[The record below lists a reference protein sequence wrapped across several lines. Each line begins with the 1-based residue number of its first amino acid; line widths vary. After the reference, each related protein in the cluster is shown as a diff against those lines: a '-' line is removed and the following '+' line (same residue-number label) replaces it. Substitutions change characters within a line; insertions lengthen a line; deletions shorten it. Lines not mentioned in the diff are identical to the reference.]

1 MWLDFPSSALQ
12 RLAPFFLFLT
22 KTLTSLSAW
31 FHVFFS
37 LTPVPFLSSTG
48 GSIYTSMCEWG
59 NATSNKCVCLCSP
72 PCTTMWIHIKEKQKR
87 ERTRGDLFWKLKKQK
102 KKPKSASMR
111 VQIKARPARGR
122 QTTATEMAVAGMFQR
137 SDARRYILIHGRL
150 APRLT
155 GGKNEQI

>member
-1 MWLDFPSSALQ
+1 MCL
-12 RLAPFFLFLT
+12 
-22 KTLTSLSAW
+22 
-31 FHVFFS
+31 
-37 LTPVPFLSSTG
+37 PVLSSMYNNVNSYQRKT
-48 GSIYTSMCEWG
+48 E
-59 NATSNKCVCLCSP
+59 
-72 PCTTMWIHIKEKQKR
+72 EREDKR
-87 ERTRGDLFWKLKKQK
+87 GFVLETKKTK

>member
-102 KKPKSASMR
+102 KNPKVLRCVSRSRPDQLGADRPRRQRWQWLECSRDPMR
-111 VQIKARPARGR
+111 GA
-122 QTTATEMAVAGMFQR
+122 TYWSTAG
-137 SDARRYILIHGRL
+137 
-150 APRLT
+150 
-155 GGKNEQI
+155 